1 MAECFKTQ
9 NSLAKPRE
17 CALLVVD
24 VQEKLIDSIA
34 KAPEVIANIAAL
46 IKIAGLFQLPIIVT
60 EQEKLGST
68 VPELKEIL
76 QQGNAYEPIAKQS
89 FSCYP
94 NEAFREAL
102 EKTQRKYLL
111 LVGIEAHI
119 CVGQTALDLL
129 ANDYRVQVVAD
140 AVSSHDR
147 QDHQTAIKSLALA
160 GEIISSTEALIF
172 ELTAIA
178 GPPPFKQVLT
188 IVKDRRKNVDR

>member
-1 MAECFKTQ
+1 MAKCEIHD
-9 NSLAKPRE
+9 SLAKPEE

-24 VQEKLIDSIA
+24 VQEKLIHTIA
-34 KAPEVIANIAAL
+34 KAEEVIANIAAL
-46 IKIAGLFQLPIIVT
+46 IRIAGLFELPIVVS
-60 EQEKLGST
+60 EQEKLGPT
-68 VPELKEIL
+68 VPELREL
-76 QQGNAYEPIAKQS
+76 LEQGGAYNPISKQS
-89 FSCYP
+89 FSCWG

-147 QDHQTAIKSLALA
+147 QDYQTAIKRLAKA
-160 GEIISSTEALIF
+160 GAIISSTEALIF
-172 ELTAIA
+172 ELTTIT

-188 IVKDRRKNVDR
+188 IVKDRRRSVDR